1 MEQTLNEIKDEKDNS
16 EKENIEEIISKNT
29 SKDDIEN
36 KILLDSPK
44 REEKMEL
51 EEKEKLKNDLLKD
64 IQNNSDNKNSNKST
78 SIEKQDISE
87 DNIEPLTSNN
97 KFKINNSTTIK
108 NKKVRQKNKNQKI
121 KDFSEYYN
129 KMKDYEKKKA
139 EKIKELK
146 KELENKEIKDLKE
159 KPEISQKSKE
169 IINNKN
175 KKENLFERMKEKER
189 IANEKKIKLKEKI
202 NLERAKKK
210 EEEDKPLEFK
220 THLKPNNQKFNKV
233 YYEMKRKNDKKK
245 EDFKIFA
252 EVVRQYEIR
261 ECKFQPNLNDEDI
274 EEGETKIKHRKLNSC
289 ELIQRLY
296 DNEIKNRI
304 KKKEDLEQKYK
315 PTFKPKINDISIEIS
330 NRRKLKLKS
339 RIDEKSNINDK
350 SSINA
355 YTKRQNNSALKRK
368 TKKFD
373 IVLKKREKSVNNRN
387 ITDINIE
394 KKNEENNIIVSL
406 NSDIIDDNNNDKNN
420 DKINLKEEIKEQDN
434 NQKKEI

>member
-139 EKIKELK
+139 EKIKEVK
-146 KELENKEIKDLKE
+146 KNWY
-159 KPEISQKSKE
+159 
-169 IINNKN
+169 
-175 KKENLFERMKEKER
+175 
-189 IANEKKIKLKEKI
+189 
-202 NLERAKKK
+202 KKK
-210 EEEDKPLEFK
+210 
-220 THLKPNNQKFNKV
+220 
-233 YYEMKRKNDKKK
+233 
-245 EDFKIFA
+245 
-252 EVVRQYEIR
+252 
-261 ECKFQPNLNDEDI
+261 
-274 EEGETKIKHRKLNSC
+274 
-289 ELIQRLY
+289 
-296 DNEIKNRI
+296 
-304 KKKEDLEQKYK
+304 
-315 PTFKPKINDISIEIS
+315 
-330 NRRKLKLKS
+330 
-339 RIDEKSNINDK
+339 
-350 SSINA
+350 
-355 YTKRQNNSALKRK
+355 
-368 TKKFD
+368 
-373 IVLKKREKSVNNRN
+373 
-387 ITDINIE
+387 
-394 KKNEENNIIVSL
+394 
-406 NSDIIDDNNNDKNN
+406 
-420 DKINLKEEIKEQDN
+420 
-434 NQKKEI
+434 